1 MTRQSRMKPF
11 AASLAA
17 VCLVTSSVASAAPIA
32 TPKINPLV
40 ALSVF
45 GTAQSRAAV
54 CTTTAAVAAAA
65 AAAQGQQRCVLPAV
79 DAPPPAVVSEA
90 PPPAVLEPVAV
101 AEPGPNL
108 LPLLIGL
115 GLFAAAFFLLDD
127 TLLGDD
133 DGIDEIDI
141 DPVSPA

>member
-1 MTRQSRMKPF
+1 MKPF

-17 VCLVTSSVASAAPIA
+17 VCLVTSSIAGAAPIA
-32 TPKINPLV
+32 APTISPLV

-45 GTAQSRAAV
+45 ATAQSRAAL
-54 CTTTAAVAAAA
+54 CATTAAAA
-65 AAAQGQQRCVLPAV
+65 AAATTTATQGQQQCVLPVV

-90 PPPAVLEPVAV
+90 PPPAVVEPVAV
-101 AEPGPNL
+101 TEPVAGPNL

-141 DPVSPA
+141 DPISPA